1 MRTYIHY
8 ITLLVLLPACAPK
21 SVGAIDES
29 GADTT
34 MATAASEATDA
45 LTTTDEPPATT
56 TVGPDETTGIVGETG
71 DTSGGSAESGSSES
85 GDTGEVVQH
94 ASCQAPLPDPLPALP
109 HVKFAGDTPTFALW
123 QALAC
128 DDPAV
133 AGAPTCGQDSDC
145 ASDNCVDFTGSAGV
159 CSYADIDIWCD
170 GEGEVMGSADGAC
183 WICLEPFE
191 HARACCDDPN
201 AGFDCRAWPFTDEPG
216 AIGKVCAVHEDCELG
231 LVCSEPKWYSTINH
245 NGQSCGEDADCD
257 EGVCDELFG
266 QCGTEE
272 PKFAGYGI
280 CACPGTDSMTIVPG
294 DACFQ

>member
-1 MRTYIHY
+1 MRTYSHY
-8 ITLLVLLPACAPK
+8 LALLVLLPCCAPK

-29 GADTT
+29 GADSTMTT
-34 MATAASEATDA
+34 ADSEATDA
-45 LTTTDEPPATT
+45 LTTIDEPPPATT
-56 TVGPDETTGIVGETG
+56 TVGPGETTG
-71 DTSGGSAESGSSES
+71 GSSES

-128 DDPAV
+128 DDPEV
-133 AGAPTCGQDSDC
+133 AGAPTCSQDSDC
-145 ASDNCVDFTGSAGV
+145 AGENCVDFTGSAGV

-170 GEGEVMGSADGAC
+170 GEGEVMGSTDGAC

-201 AGFDCRAWPFTDEPG
+201 GGFDCRSWPFTDTPG
-216 AIGKVCAVHEDCELG
+216 IVGQVCAVHEDCQAG
-231 LVCSEPKWYSTINH
+231 LVCSDPKWYSVTKP
-245 NGQSCGEDADCD
+245 NGQPCSEDADCD
-257 EGVCDELFG
+257 EGVCDELFN

-280 CACPGTDSMTIVPG
+280 CACPGTDSMEIVPG
-294 DACFQ
+294 DACF